1 MTVDPCPAKGPIL
14 AATDLSAR
22 SDRALRRAALLARG
36 GGRDLLVLHVLDAE
50 WPASLAG
57 AHEAEAWRL
66 LARQL
71 EGLPE
76 FVGLP
81 CRPAMER
88 GLPEAAILRA
98 AEAERAACLVLGE
111 HRRGGLRDLFAG
123 TTVERVIRAAARP
136 VLMVHQPPSGP
147 YRRVLVA
154 TDFSAPAA
162 RAPEA
167 AAALGLFD
175 GAALLLAHALEPPR
189 LLGLGDAGLAERA
202 GAVLEESVRE
212 EAMRG
217 LAAAAAA
224 LPAGAGSRIVFGAP
238 AEALAALAREW
249 RAELI
254 VLGTRGAG
262 VLRQALIGSVA
273 AEILARP
280 PCDVL
285 AVPPA

>member
-1 MTVDPCPAKGPIL
+1 VDPSLASGPIL

-22 SDRALRRAALLARG
+22 SDRALRRAALLARA
-36 GGRDLLVLHVLDAE
+36 GGRGLLVLHVLDAE
-50 WPASLAG
+50 WPSSLAG
-57 AHEAEAWRL
+57 AHEQEAWRL

-76 FVGLP
+76 LAGLP

-88 GLPEAAILRA
+88 GLPDSAILRA
-98 AEAERAACLVLGE
+98 AEAEGAACLVLGE

-136 VLMVHQPPSGP
+136 VLMVHQPPAGP

-162 RAPEA
+162 RTAEA
-167 AAALGLFD
+167 AAALGLLD
-175 GAALLLAHALEPPR
+175 GAELLLVHALEPPR
-189 LLGLGDAGLAERA
+189 LVGLGDAGLAERA

-212 EAMRG
+212 EAMRN

-224 LPAGAGSRIVFGAP
+224 LPRAAESRLVLGPP
-238 AEALAALAREW
+238 AESLAALARDW
-249 RAELI
+249 RAELL

-262 VLRQALIGSVA
+262 MLRQALIGSVA

>member
-1 MTVDPCPAKGPIL
+1 MDPSPASGPIL

-22 SDRALRRAALLARG
+22 SDRALRRAALLARA
-36 GGRDLLVLHVLDAE
+36 GGRGLLVLHVLDAE
-50 WPASLAG
+50 WPSSLAG
-57 AHEAEAWRL
+57 AHEQEAWRL

-76 FVGLP
+76 LAGLP

-88 GLPEAAILRA
+88 GLPDAAILRA
-98 AEAERAACLVLGE
+98 AEAEGAACLVLGE
-111 HRRGGLRDLFAG
+111 HRRGGLRDLFSG

-136 VLMVHQPPSGP
+136 VLMVHQPPAGP

-154 TDFSAPAA
+154 TDFSVPAA
-162 RAPEA
+162 RASEA
-167 AAALGLFD
+167 AAALGLLA
-175 GAALLLAHALEPPR
+175 GTEVLLAHALEPPR
-189 LLGLGDAGLAERA
+189 LLALGDAGPAERA
-202 GAVLEESVRE
+202 AAGLEAGARE

-217 LAAAAAA
+217 LSAAAAA
-224 LPAGAGSRIVFGAP
+224 LPAGAESRLVFGAP
-238 AEALAALAREW
+238 AAALAALARAW
-249 RAELI
+249 GAELI

-262 VLRQALIGSVA
+262 MLRQALIGSVA
-273 AEILARP
+273 AELLARP